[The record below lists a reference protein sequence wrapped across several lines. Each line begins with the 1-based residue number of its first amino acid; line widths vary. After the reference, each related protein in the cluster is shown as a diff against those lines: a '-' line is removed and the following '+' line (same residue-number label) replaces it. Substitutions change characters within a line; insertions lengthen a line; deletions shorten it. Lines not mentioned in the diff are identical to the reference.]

1 MNQMFEHGLTE
12 SSIHDLLTKL
22 QSSTNQFAL
31 SFWDLIGIEGRFL
44 GGERVLFGIYITAC
58 FTGCWLLAVCFGL
71 NAIEDIARK
80 FLSEITLR
88 VFTRNWIT
96 CYFGLLLIFLVVCL
110 AFKSWDMEIVV
121 YFSHSRIVQSNFL
134 LF

>member
-58 FTGCWLLAVCFGL
+58 FTGC
-71 NAIEDIARK
+71 
-80 FLSEITLR
+80 
-88 VFTRNWIT
+88 
-96 CYFGLLLIFLVVCL
+96 
-110 AFKSWDMEIVV
+110 
-121 YFSHSRIVQSNFL
+121 
-134 LF
+134 